1 LDIIFAWILLNIQYT
16 KNMVKKDLLLR
27 FMFQVAYIC
36 FVQWTISYKS
46 PFSASC
52 TVRYLFY

>member
-1 LDIIFAWILLNIQYT
+1 
-16 KNMVKKDLLLR
+16 
-27 FMFQVAYIC
+27 MFHVAYVC

-52 TVRYLFY
+52 TVRYLCYWHEEKWN